1 MPQVVRYGL
10 VLICLLGGFTQVWA
24 ETRTALVIGN
34 SAYRDAPLKN
44 PANDATDVAK
54 LLRSLEFDVV
64 LKTNATQE
72 AMEDAIRDFGK
83 ALEKKGGVGLFFYAG
98 HGVQSQGKNYL
109 IPVDAQLEREKDLRY
124 RAVNL
129 GQLLDEMRF
138 AKNGLNIAILD
149 ACRNNPLTRSFRS
162 SERGLAPTTDAPK
175 GLFLAYSTSPNE
187 VAADGE
193 GRNSPFTEQL
203 KLALT
208 KPGLPLELTF
218 KEVVKGVKKVTQEKQ
233 VPWFNSSVSGDFYF
247 KPATPAQAP
256 VVTPTI
262 GPSAVPGKAV
272 DALAWTYVENSQ
284 DVRDFAAFQ
293 KQFPNSQYAFLAKIR
308 EQQLQRTSA
317 PAAPVAEKYALTV
330 QATPANAKIR
340 ILNIGP
346 AYRDGIQLTPGDY
359 HLEVSARGYEMQRE
373 WVSLGNIDLTHR
385 IVLNK
390 TSTSSRATQLGL
402 EFVTIPAG
410 SFMMGSDDG
419 DNDEK
424 PVRKVQVPS
433 FKLMKY
439 EVTQGQWQAVM
450 GSNPSYFS
458 SCGQNCPVENV
469 SWNNVQQFIHKLNQQ
484 TGLTFRL
491 PSEAEWEYA
500 ARAGTTTAFSFG
512 DQITTEQANFKGNYT
527 YNGSQKGVYLGKTV
541 RVDSFQPNNWGLYNM
556 HGNVSELTEDC
567 WNYFNKDYINS
578 RARSDG
584 DCSLRVLR
592 GGSWANEPRY
602 LRSASRNS
610 FFIGFRDYFA
620 GFRLVQGL

>member
-162 SERGLAPTTDAPK
+162 SERGLAPMTDAPK

-272 DALAWTYVENSQ
+272 DALAWSYVENSQ
-284 DVRDFAAFQ
+284 DIRDFAAFQ
-293 KQFPNSQYAFLAKIR
+293 KQFPKSQYTFLARMR
-308 EQQLQRTSA
+308 EQQLKKASLDKVLQASAKNSKDKSISLMEEPLVDGRYHISKDGTVTDVETGLQWMRCSLGQQLNEDICTGSANDYSWQGAKDAARTLNKQGGY
-317 PAAPVAEKYALTV
+317 AELQDWRVPNMEELASLAYCSSGKPDYWAIGEFCEGDFRQPTISV
-330 QATPANAKIR
+330 QAFPNTPSSFFWSSTPNANHSGSAW
-340 ILNIGP
+340 GV
-346 AYRDGIQLTPGDY
+346 YFDY
-359 HLEVSARGYEMQRE
+359 GNMHSGSARGFGQR
-373 WVSLGNIDLTHR
+373 
-385 IVLNK
+385 
-390 TSTSSRATQLGL
+390 
-402 EFVTIPAG
+402 
-410 SFMMGSDDG
+410 
-419 DNDEK
+419 
-424 PVRKVQVPS
+424 VRLV
-433 FKLMKY
+433 
-439 EVTQGQWQAVM
+439 
-450 GSNPSYFS
+450 
-458 SCGQNCPVENV
+458 
-469 SWNNVQQFIHKLNQQ
+469 
-484 TGLTFRL
+484 
-491 PSEAEWEYA
+491 
-500 ARAGTTTAFSFG
+500 
-512 DQITTEQANFKGNYT
+512 
-527 YNGSQKGVYLGKTV
+527 
-541 RVDSFQPNNWGLYNM
+541 
-556 HGNVSELTEDC
+556 
-567 WNYFNKDYINS
+567 
-578 RARSDG
+578 
-584 DCSLRVLR
+584 R
-592 GGSWANEPRY
+592 GG
-602 LRSASRNS
+602 
-610 FFIGFRDYFA
+610 
-620 GFRLVQGL
+620 Q